1 MENSCGACFLSWP
14 EAFQAGVEAA
24 GGKGWNL
31 GRLDRYGFNV
41 PAGGV
46 LTAGAYQSFIEEN
59 NLLEAIEK
67 ITQSVNV
74 DNIGDK
80 DVEEEFHLIREKIK
94 AGRISPYIQEELT
107 AKLKKSGIID
117 RPLAVRSSATA
128 EDSGKASFAGVHES
142 FLNVRGLDNILSAI
156 KGCYS
161 SLWTPRAVAYRRKM
175 NIRDG
180 EAIPAVVI
188 MGMVEAEAAGVGFT
202 CDPST
207 GEEGV
212 VLISANFGLGESVVN
227 GAVEPDE
234 YRLSAVFEI
243 KQKRIGRKEGK
254 TIASKSGGTE
264 FVDAGGSSENQVLSD
279 ENMCKLGLLIQRVYE
294 ALGCGEQHQDIE
306 WVFDGKD
313 FVLVQARPV
322 TVLPKRTYDELK
334 DQPEI
339 WSNANFRDAL
349 PMVQSTLNWSLQ
361 KQLWAMPANSLK
373 DIGFQEGPTGLRMT
387 RLYQGRAY
395 FNLSMQQWIFY
406 DAFGLTPRQVNEA
419 MGGHQPEIE
428 INEKSPYRGIKGCKR
443 LWRLSRIAFQGLKT
457 VKNAQKSF
465 DKVDYFTKAIL
476 KENFNNLT
484 DKEIISK
491 FSEIINT
498 YIDYLP
504 VCFAC
509 NTTSNM
515 NSLVKALEKSFP
527 GKGQTYAN
535 ALMSG
540 MGDIT
545 SAQHGHRLA
554 EMAEIA
560 RGDAAARSFLSAE
573 PFRPLMWEKV
583 LPQESMFKQALQDFL
598 AEYGHRGVYEMDII
612 NPRWREDPSYILKI
626 VRDTMHATDTSK
638 IKTRQKE
645 KADEAWRE
653 VNRKVPFH
661 RRGLVN
667 YFLKQSVKG
676 AELRE
681 MGKSVLAKIYESQR
695 LLFQEIGR
703 RLAGKGIVAEQADI
717 YHCAWDEI
725 LSILKGDWNGRGL
738 DILVAERKI
747 RRKEMEGYSPPDFII
762 DEAPTFAKPATRN
775 TGNALTGLG
784 VAAGRASGAARL
796 VCHPDEG
803 EKLQAGDV
811 MVVPST
817 DPGWTPLFLRAS
829 AIVMETGG
837 SGSHGAIVAREYGI
851 PAVVN
856 ISGVMKIIKDS
867 QLITVDGDAGKVFLQ
882 N

>member
-1 MENSCGACFLSWP
+1 MEKSRGDFFLSWP
-14 EAFQAGVEAA
+14 DAFQAGVEAA

-31 GRLDRYGFNV
+31 GRLERYGFDV

-46 LTAGAYQSFIEEN
+46 LAAGAYQGFIKEN

-67 ITQSVNV
+67 ITQSVTV

-80 DVEEEFHLIREKIK
+80 GAEKSLLLIRGKIK
-94 AGRISPYIQEELT
+94 AGCISPHIQEELT
-107 AKLKKSGIID
+107 ARLKKLRILD
-117 RPLAVRSSATA
+117 KPLAVRSSASA
-128 EDSGKASFAGVHES
+128 EDSGKASFAGIHES
-142 FLNVRGLDNILSAI
+142 FLNVRGKDNVLSAI
-156 KGCYS
+156 KGCYA

-175 NIRDG
+175 GVGDA
-180 EAIPAVVI
+180 EVIPAVVI
-188 MGMVEAEAAGVGFT
+188 MEMVKAEAAGVGFT

-212 VLISANFGLGESVVN
+212 VLISANYGLGESVVN

-234 YRLSAVFEI
+234 YRLNPAFEI

-254 TIASKSGGTE
+254 TIALKTGGTE
-264 FVDAGGSSENQVLSD
+264 FADSDGAQAVQVLSD
-279 ENMCKLGLLIQRVYE
+279 ENMRKLGLLIQRVFE

-313 FVLVQARPV
+313 FALVQARPV
-322 TVLPKRTYDELK
+322 TVLPRRTYDELK
-334 DQPEI
+334 NQPEI
-339 WSNANFRDAL
+339 WSNANFRDAM

-361 KQLWAMPANSLK
+361 KQLFAMSADSLK

-406 DAFGLTPRQVNEA
+406 DAFGFTPRQINESF
-419 MGGHQPEIE
+419 GGHQPEIK

-457 VKNAQKSF
+457 VKNVQKTF

-476 KENFNNLT
+476 KENFTNLT

-491 FSEIINT
+491 FSEIINI
-498 YIDYLP
+498 YIEYLP

-509 NTTSNM
+509 NASFNM
-515 NSLVKALEKSFP
+515 NSLVKALEKYFP
-527 GKGQTYAN
+527 GKGRAYAN
-535 ALMSG
+535 TLMAG

-545 SAQHGHRLA
+545 SAQHGYRLL

-560 RGDAAARSFLSAE
+560 RGDAAARFLSAK
-573 PFRPLMWEKV
+573 PFHPLLWEKE
-583 LPQESMFKQALQDFL
+583 LPEESPFKQALRDFL
-598 AEYGHRGVYEMDII
+598 TEYGHRGVYEMDII

-626 VRDTMHATDTSK
+626 VKDAMETADPSK
-638 IKTRQKE
+638 IKARQKE
-645 KADEAWRE
+645 KADDAWQE
-653 VNRKVPFH
+653 VNRRVPFY

-667 YFLKQSVKG
+667 HFLKQVVKG
-676 AELRE
+676 AGLRE
-681 MGKSVLAKIYESQR
+681 MGKSVLAKIYESER

-703 RLAGKGIVAEQADI
+703 RLAGKGIIAEQADI

-725 LSILKGDWNGRGL
+725 LSILKGDWDGRGL

-747 RRKEMEGYSPPDFII
+747 RRKEMENCSPPDFII
-762 DEAPTFAKPATRN
+762 DEAPAFAKPATRG

-784 VAAGRASGAARL
+784 VAAGRASGAAKL
-796 VCHPDEG
+796 IGHPDEG

-811 MVVPST
+811 LVAPST

-829 AIVMETGG
+829 AIVVETGG
-837 SGSHGAIVAREYGI
+837 SGSHGAIVAREFGI

-856 ISGVMKIIKDS
+856 IPGVLKIIKDS
-867 QLITVDGDAGKVFLQ
+867 QLITVDGDEGKVFLQ
-882 N
+882 S